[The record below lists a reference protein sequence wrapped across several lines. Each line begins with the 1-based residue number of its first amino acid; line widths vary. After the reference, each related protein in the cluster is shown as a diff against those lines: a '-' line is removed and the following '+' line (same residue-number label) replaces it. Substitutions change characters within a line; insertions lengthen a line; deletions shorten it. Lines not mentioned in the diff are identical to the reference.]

1 MWRGRLSLRP
11 RPNIADAVNGF
22 APSLNPALDWSRL
35 AEAYRR
41 DGRVRIDDLL
51 DPASADELER
61 VLLASDAWLQM
72 VNSGDKLFELSREV
86 RASFDA
92 DRSAA
97 LQAAVD
103 EAARWGFQYRYEALR
118 VPDAPAERSA
128 AGRPIDRF
136 AAFLSSEPVLRFLQ
150 AVTGQAAIGF
160 ADAQATRYNPGDFL
174 TGHDDE
180 VAGKNRVA
188 AYVYG
193 LTRRWRVEWGGL
205 LLFHES
211 DGQVSGLVPAFNSL
225 TLFSVPQPHSVS
237 IVTSFA
243 GAPRL
248 SITGWLRAGQP

>member
-1 MWRGRLSLRP
+1 
-11 RPNIADAVNGF
+11 
-22 APSLNPALDWSRL
+22 LNPALDRPQL
-35 AEAYRR
+35 ADSYRR
-41 DGRVRIDDLL
+41 HGRVRIGDFL
-51 DPASADELER
+51 DPESADALER
-61 VLLASDAWLQM
+61 ALLASNAWLQM
-72 VNSGDKLFELSREV
+72 VNSGDKLFELSRET
-86 RASFDA
+86 RAGFSA
-92 DRSAA
+92 ERSAA

-128 AGRPIDRF
+128 AGRPIDHF
-136 AAFLSSEPVLRFLQ
+136 AAFLSSEPVRQFLHEI
-150 AVTGQAAIGF
+150 TGDAAICF

-180 VAGKNRVA
+180 VAGKSRLA

-193 LTRRWRVEWGGL
+193 LTRSWRTEWGGL
-205 LLFHES
+205 LLFHEQ
-211 DGQVSGLVPAFNSL
+211 DGRVSGFVPEYNSL

-237 IVTSFA
+237 LVTSFA